1 MRIRS
6 TDDVE
11 LELLDL
17 GGEGTP
23 VLIAHATGFCGGAYR
38 PVAAGLTAAHH
49 VWALDFRCHGA
60 SGRPASGDITWQGM
74 IDDVLAA
81 VDAIDDGPVHG
92 LGHSMGGA
100 CLLGAEARRPGT
112 LRSTYAFEPIV
123 IPPEWEVGTPGE
135 NPLAAAARRRRPSFP
150 SKADALARYASRP
163 PLGLLRA
170 DALAAY
176 VDHGFAEQPDGT
188 VALRCAPEDEA
199 RVFEAPGK
207 PTLRDMA
214 DVDVPVVVARGVREP
229 WGPQAFAP
237 AVADALPRGRS
248 RAYDHLGHFG
258 PFEDPTTVAADAAA
272 LFAENENTF

>member
-1 MRIRS
+1 
-6 TDDVE
+6 
-11 LELLDL
+11 
-17 GGEGTP
+17 
-23 VLIAHATGFCGGAYR
+23 
-38 PVAAGLTAAHH
+38 
-49 VWALDFRCHGA
+49 
-60 SGRPASGDITWQGM
+60 
-74 IDDVLAA
+74 
-81 VDAIDDGPVHG
+81 
-92 LGHSMGGA
+92 
-100 CLLGAEARRPGT
+100 
-112 LRSTYAFEPIV
+112 
-123 IPPEWEVGTPGE
+123 
-135 NPLAAAARRRRPSFP
+135 PLAAAARRRRPSFP
-150 SKADALARYASRP
+150 SKAEALDRYASRP

-176 VDHGFAEQPDGT
+176 VEHGFVDQPDGS
-188 VALRCAPEDEA
+188 VALACAPEDEA